1 MPDIENYR
9 CTVAVTLEVIGG
21 KWKSLILW
29 HLSFKTLRFS
39 QLQRRLAK
47 VTQKMLT
54 QQLRELEA
62 DGLVHREVF
71 AEVPPRVEYSLTEL
85 GRSVV
90 PTGLRQSVSS
100 PPAPAMEARRY
111 PAARPYLPMPKR
123 HSIASPAVAQARST
137 CGALPRARSSGARA
151 ARGRG

>member
-1 MPDIENYR
+1 MNEDENYR
-9 CTVAVTLEVIGG
+9 CTVSVTLEIIGG

-39 QLQRRLAK
+39 QLQRRLVK

-62 DGLVHREVF
+62 DGLIHRKVY

-85 GRSVV
+85 GKSVV
-90 PTGLRQSVSS
+90 PILQQMSQWGKDYLEITTEQPVSDC
-100 PPAPAMEARRY
+100 
-111 PAARPYLPMPKR
+111 L
-123 HSIASPAVAQARST
+123 VD
-137 CGALPRARSSGARA
+137 
-151 ARGRG
+151 

>member
-1 MPDIENYR
+1 MTENSTYR
-9 CTVAVTLEVIGG
+9 CNVSVTLDIIGG

-39 QLQRRLAK
+39 QLQRRLLK

-62 DGLVHREVF
+62 AGLIHRQVY

-85 GRSVV
+85 GQSVV
-90 PTGLRQSVSS
+90 PILQQMFQWGKDYLEMNQEQA
-100 PPAPAMEARRY
+100 PPDCRT
-111 PAARPYLPMPKR
+111 
-123 HSIASPAVAQARST
+123 V
-137 CGALPRARSSGARA
+137 
-151 ARGRG
+151 